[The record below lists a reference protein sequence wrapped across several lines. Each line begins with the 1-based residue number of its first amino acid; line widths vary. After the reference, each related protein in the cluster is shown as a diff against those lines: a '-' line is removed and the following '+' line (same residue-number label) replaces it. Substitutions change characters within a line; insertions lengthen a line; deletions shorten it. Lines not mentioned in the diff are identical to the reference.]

1 MLNDMRDGKGT
12 YLHPNGSYYE
22 GEWIKNQ
29 MNGKGKFIIND

>member
-1 MLNDMRDGKGT
+1 MLDDMRDGKGI

-29 MNGKGKFIIND
+29 MNGKGKFVIND